1 MAFENEIKELK
12 TEVRTTFTAFKEA
25 NDLAIEEA
33 EKRGVATAETAE
45 KVEAINTDIT
55 EIKKEVQNLSK
66 RSQRVG
72 AKEKGYNERTGEEQ
86 EAYELRTAAFSK
98 YLRFGMGENTPSE
111 FSADE
116 KRALAGTSDTDGQ
129 FLVPEDM
136 ESNIIIAAANVAE
149 IRPLVQVGTTSR
161 DAVKM
166 GALGRPI
173 VQWGTRGLEIDKQTL
188 NTGGLIIPIK
198 NVRALTLISNDTLD
212 DAAANIVAELEE
224 MFQTAVAEAEDD
236 AFIVGQDQDSPK
248 GILTNA
254 AVQAAYIA
262 SGVAAD
268 IADGTHNGMDVL
280 KQALYALKK
289 AYRRNAT
296 WAMNSTT
303 EGEYRKLKD
312 GEGRYLWDDKLDT
325 AGNANLLGRS
335 VVNPEG
341 MPDVVAGSFPVL
353 LGDFKSGYKV
363 RDRSGLTITR
373 LVERYAE
380 YDQTGFVLKKRVGG
394 GVALAEAFV
403 PLKIATS

>member
-1 MAFENEIKELK
+1 MAFENEIKDLK

-33 EKRGVATAETAE
+33 EKRGVATAETAK
-45 KVEAINTDIT
+45 KVEAINADLT
-55 EIKKEVQNLSK
+55 EIKKEVQNFSK

-72 AKEKGYNERTGEEQ
+72 VKEKGYNERTGEEQ

-111 FSADE
+111 FSPEE

-254 AVQAAYIA
+254 AVQAAAIA

-268 IADGTHNGMDVL
+268 IADGSHNGMDIL
-280 KQALYALKK
+280 KQMLYALKK

-325 AGNANLLGRS
+325 AGNANLLGRT

-341 MPDVVAGSFPVL
+341 MPDIVAGSFPVL

-403 PLKIATS
+403 PLTISA

>member
-12 TEVRTTFTAFKEA
+12 DEVRTTFTAFKEA
-25 NDLAIEEA
+25 NDKALEET
-33 EKRGVATAETAE
+33 EKRGVVTAETA
-45 KVEAINTDIT
+45 KTVETINEDIT
-55 EIKKEVQNLSK
+55 TLKTAVQDLSK
-66 RSQRVG
+66 RSQRIK
-72 AKEKGYNERTGEEQ
+72 AKEGEYNERTGEEQ
-86 EAYELRTAAFSK
+86 EAYELRSAAFGK
-98 YLRFGMGENTPSE
+98 YLRFGMGDNTPAE
-111 FSADE
+111 FSVEE

-136 ESNIIIAAANVAE
+136 ESNIIIAAADGAE

-161 DAVKM
+161 DSVKM

-173 VQWGTRGLEIDKQTL
+173 VQWGTRGLKVDPQSL

-198 NVRALTLISNDTLD
+198 NIRALTLVSNDTLD
-212 DAAANIVAELEE
+212 DAAANIIAELED

-254 AVQAAYIA
+254 TVQAAAVA
-262 SGVAAD
+262 SG
-268 IADGTHNGMDVL
+268 IADGIADGSHNGMDVL
-280 KQALYALKK
+280 KQMLYGLKK
-289 AYRRNAT
+289 VYRRNST

-303 EGEYRKLKD
+303 EGAYRSLKD
-312 GEGRYLWDDKLDT
+312 GEGRYLWDDNLDT
-325 AGNANLLGRS
+325 AGNAKLLGRV

-341 MPDVVAGSFPVL
+341 MPDIVANAFPVI

-363 RDRSGLTITR
+363 RDRAGLTITR

-403 PLKIATS
+403 PLKVATS